1 MYRFHVDPPEK
12 LAVLRRAMIFQENR
26 TPKVFYW
33 LLPLGMANIFCVGIA
48 VSSLVL
54 HTIHLART
62 SPESVFLLP
71 GLLQHF
77 RPEVLAGAVLGIF
90 NLGTGIVGPL
100 AGKVS
105 DQVGVKISSYAFE
118 MIQVIG
124 AGLMAHTSMYLIGLV
139 LLTIGSGA
147 SQPVF
152 QALFSSQFED
162 EYMTQKHVTY
172 LYAMQNVAF
181 LISTVLAG
189 VQPFWLGYVQS
200 AALGALGLLFFSLA
214 PVRFRDASPEHAK
227 MQAYPLSAPQSARAR
242 GFGLLCIFSFL
253 FFVVFLQF
261 LGGPFMLFVKDAVGA
276 LGTTTV
282 PPQMFLSLNGLTDLI
297 MAGVLVRIY
306 KMAKPVKFF
315 DKLQFSFVWLMA
327 ASGLVSLISIRSPV
341 GHVRPE
347 FAALAIVLVS
357 IGELHYNPVM
367 LAAISTEMPPSM
379 SGFFT
384 GIHYMII
391 GVGGSLAGLGVP
403 MYQAIGPASYFG
415 RLAVVA
421 ASGVLGLGLAK
432 QHLQRTFQGEDDLSE
447 CKALRD

>member
-1 MYRFHVDPPEK
+1 MM
-12 LAVLRRAMIFQENR
+12 LQEPR

-54 HTIHLART
+54 HTIHLANK

-71 GLLQHF
+71 DLLQHF

-90 NLGTGIVGPL
+90 SLGTGIVGPL

-105 DQVGVKISSYAFE
+105 DQVGAKISCYAFE
-118 MIQVIG
+118 VIQVIG
-124 AGLMAHTSMYLIGLV
+124 AGLMAHTSMYLVGLV
-139 LLTIGSGA
+139 LLTVGSGA

-172 LYAMQNVAF
+172 LYAAQNVAF
-181 LISTVLAG
+181 LVSTFLAG
-189 VQPFWLGYVQS
+189 VQPYWLGYVQT
-200 AALGALGLLFFSLA
+200 AALGALGLLFFALA
-214 PVRFRDASPEHAK
+214 PVRFRDASPERAK
-227 MQAYPLSAPQSARAR
+227 MQAYPLSAPQSARAHAF
-242 GFGLLCIFSFL
+242 GFLCIFSFL

-261 LGGPFMLFVKDAVGA
+261 LGGPFMLFVKDSVGA
-276 LGTTTV
+276 WGTTTV
-282 PPQMFLSLNGLTDLI
+282 PPQMFLSINGLTDLI
-297 MAGVLVRIY
+297 MAGVLAGIY
-306 KMAKPVKFF
+306 TKMTKPVKFF

-327 ASGLVSLISIRSPV
+327 ASALVSLVSMRSPV

-347 FAALAIVLVS
+347 FAAFAIVLVS

-367 LAAISTEMPPSM
+367 LAAISTEMPSSM

-403 MYQAIGPASYFG
+403 MYQAVGPASYFG
-415 RLAVVA
+415 RLAVVS

-432 QHLQRTFQGEDDLSE
+432 QYLQRTFQGEDDLSE